1 MDAFLKIRRRTAGLL
16 VCIMLAICG
25 SASAAEIR
33 GTVEDA
39 KTSSPLK
46 GADVLLK
53 NTKLGNSTDSE
64 GRFVIGGVAEGRYE
78 LTVSLLGYQSR
89 SVKLT
94 VGAEGTVSVQIKLP
108 PVLLSMDPVWVTG
121 AGYRDVL
128 SAPDLKS
135 EALDLSVTEIPR
147 VTIERQHAKTLVDAM
162 SYMPGAMIEN
172 RGRKVKQFLSF
183 RGQRYPY
190 PDYAVDGVWQKEFLE
205 LPYFFSSQD
214 IEALEIMR
222 SSAVLLTGLSTMAG
236 VVNVKTREYDESE
249 TTARLEY
256 GSYQTMRGHLSHGGK
271 VNAFSYAGGLGFS
284 KTEGPE
290 NKNAAERVAN
300 AFGKIKWEPS
310 RNFFLQTSAFYLT
323 ADRELLLAQ
332 PPADSSYW
340 KKVDA
345 YDPVKA
351 LLLTLSSRYRMGEK
365 ASLEVKASYADRKP
379 DYKSYNTLTDQTSRY
394 SEPDHELNLTVI
406 QAISPFRDNTV
417 RAGFFYNHWV
427 APNGKR
433 FYYGKACDTETFAGV
448 LMDEQRLGKLY
459 LDAGLRWEKTHWN
472 QYGAFSINE
481 STKGLTKVTPV
492 VDEWQR
498 PMLMGTFGTA
508 YHFTESVSLHGH
520 VAFGR
525 VQPRAGAMTAEQGEP
540 LDEKQIKADLGVQKT
555 SQRLGKFSLV
565 YFLTRQDNAIALS
578 GATKTLNGRVMELY
592 LNRDQY
598 QTGLETEWQST
609 WLWHRYRPFVN
620 CTYVVAKESSKGT
633 MVRNEEYPQWI
644 TAAGLYRQGRLLE
657 VNLLGK
663 YLSGFKGSQFLPA
676 GVPPQPLGDFL
687 NVDVIVT
694 WNVMPQRRTQLFVE
708 LRNVFDKKYATSIGY
723 PDFGRRMYAGIA
735 KTW

>member
-1 MDAFLKIRRRTAGLL
+1 MVTFIKIRQRTRGWLL
-16 VCIMLAICG
+16 FMILAVFGCAI
-25 SASAAEIR
+25 AAEIR

-46 GADVLLK
+46 GADVLIK
-53 NTKLGNSTDSE
+53 NTTLGNSTDGE
-64 GRFVIGGVAEGRYE
+64 GRFVISGVAEGRCE
-78 LTVSLLGYQSR
+78 LMVSLLGYQSR
-89 SVKLT
+89 TVKLT
-94 VGAEGTVSVQIKLP
+94 VGTEGTASVQIKLT
-108 PVLLSMDPVWVTG
+108 PVLLPMEPVWVTG
-121 AGYRDVL
+121 ASYRDVL
-128 SAPDLKS
+128 STPDVQS
-135 EALDLSVTEIPR
+135 EALDLSVTEVPR
-147 VTIERQHAKTLVDAM
+147 VTMEQQHSKTLVDAM

-214 IEALEIMR
+214 IESLEIMR

-236 VVNVKTREYDESE
+236 VVNVKTREYEESE

-256 GSYQTMRGHLSHGGK
+256 GSYQSMRGLFSHGGK
-271 VNAFSYAGGLGFS
+271 VNALSYAGSLGFF
-284 KTEGPE
+284 KTKGPA
-290 NKNAAERVAN
+290 NKNAAEQVAN
-300 AFGKIKWEPS
+300 AFGKIKWEPN
-310 RNFFLQTSAFYLT
+310 RNFYLQTSAFYLT

-340 KKVDA
+340 QKVDA

-351 LLLTLSSRYRMGEK
+351 LLLTLSSRYRMGER

-394 SEPDHELNLTVI
+394 REPDHELNLTVI
-406 QAISPFRDNTV
+406 QAISLFRDNTV
-417 RAGFFYNHWV
+417 RGGFFYNHWV
-427 APNGKR
+427 APHGKR

-472 QYGAFSINE
+472 RYGAFSINE
-481 STKGLTKVTPV
+481 SAKGLTKVTPV

-498 PMLMGTFGTA
+498 PMMMGTLGAA
-508 YHFTESVSLHGH
+508 YHFTETISLHGH
-520 VAFGR
+520 AAFGR
-525 VQPRAGAMTAEQGEP
+525 VQPRAGTMTAEMVEP
-540 LDEKQIKADLGVQKT
+540 LDEKQIKADVGVQKL
-555 SQRLGKFSLV
+555 SPELGRFSLV

-578 GATKTLNGRVMELY
+578 GATKTLNGRVLELY

-598 QTGLETEWQST
+598 QTGLETEWQSA
-609 WLWHRYRPFVN
+609 WLWHQIRPFVN
-620 CTYVVAKESSKGT
+620 CTYVLAKESSKGT

-644 TAAGLYRQGRLLE
+644 TAAGLLRQGRLLE

-676 GVPPQPLGDFL
+676 GVPPQPLGDFV

-694 WNVMPQRRTQLFVE
+694 WNALPQTRTRLYFE
-708 LRNVFDKKYATSIGY
+708 LRNLFDKKYATSIGY
-723 PDFGRRMYAGIA
+723 PDFGRRMYAGIT